1 MDAIIPDDEA
11 RHIEPIEEVV
21 APDDD
26 ERQYPEFVDKWDML
40 EFEDY
45 DGDIVTGAQFE
56 ETDEEE
62 ENTTMGV
69 DEQGKGDDVP
79 RIDYDRDNPS
89 LKEGI
94 TFASMTEFS
103 NALATYCIKG
113 EYDYVIDKSEPTRMT
128 VHCAF
133 ERCQWRI
140 HASSSAASV
149 IPSSATSV
157 VPSSVVSSSTAS
169 VIRSSAASVGLAMV
183 EPSNLAMVFI

>member
-1 MDAIIPDDEA
+1 MDPIIPDDEA

-45 DGDIVTGAQFE
+45 DEDIVTGAQFE

-62 ENTTMGV
+62 EEENIAMGV
-69 DEQGKGDDVP
+69 DEQGEGDDVP

-89 LKEGI
+89 LKGL
-94 TFASMTEFS
+94 TFASMTEFR

-113 EYDYVIDKSEPTRMT
+113 EYDYVIYKSEPTRMT

-133 ERCQWRI
+133 EV
-140 HASSSAASV
+140 SV
-149 IPSSATSV
+149 EDTCFLYA
-157 VPSSVVSSSTAS
+157 
-169 VIRSSAASVGLAMV
+169 
-183 EPSNLAMVFI
+183 

>member
-1 MDAIIPDDEA
+1 MDHIILNDEV
-11 RHIEPIEEVV
+11 EPLEVV
-21 APDDD
+21 AAPDDD

-56 ETDEEE
+56 EADEEE
-62 ENTTMGV
+62 EEENIAMGV
-69 DEQGKGDDVP
+69 DEQGEGDDVP
-79 RIDYDRDNPS
+79 RNDYDRDNLS
-89 LKEGI
+89 LKEGS
-94 TFASMTEFS
+94 TFASMTEFR
-103 NALATYCIKG
+103 NPLATYCIKG

-157 VPSSVVSSSTAS
+157 VPSSVVPSSTAS